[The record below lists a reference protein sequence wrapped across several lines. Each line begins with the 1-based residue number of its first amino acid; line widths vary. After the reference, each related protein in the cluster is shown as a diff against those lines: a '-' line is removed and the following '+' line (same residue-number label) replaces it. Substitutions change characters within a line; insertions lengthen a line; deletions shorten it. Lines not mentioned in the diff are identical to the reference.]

1 MGIIRRGMTLVLFSA
16 PWFAPCRLQE
26 PILRRLASRF
36 EGKAALGLVHFDKTP
51 EAAGKL
57 GIQGVPT
64 VIIFKEGKEIQRL
77 VGLQSEDML
86 SDALKMFLK

>member
-1 MGIIRRGMTLVLFSA
+1 MSLILFST

-36 EGKAALGLVHFDKTP
+36 EGKATMGEVHVDEYP
-51 EAAGKL
+51 EVAWKL

-64 VIIFKEGKEIQRL
+64 VIIFKKGKELQRF
-77 VGLQSEDML
+77 VGLQPEDML
-86 SDALKMFLK
+86 SNALKTFLK